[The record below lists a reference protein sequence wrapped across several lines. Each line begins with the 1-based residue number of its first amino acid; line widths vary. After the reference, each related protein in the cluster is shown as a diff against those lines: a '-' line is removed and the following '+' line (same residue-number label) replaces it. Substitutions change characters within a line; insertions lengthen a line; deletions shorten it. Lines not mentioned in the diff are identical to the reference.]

1 MGLDPVLKEYIKII
15 YLCKSKLFMEYPFL
29 IVYYCQIKKR
39 SSSRMIKNNAMK
51 GRLSNPGEKTPTA
64 TLTVALLFFKGVGFE
79 SCMLGEK
86 SINKNIN
93 TWS

>member
-1 MGLDPVLKEYIKII
+1 
-15 YLCKSKLFMEYPFL
+15 
-29 IVYYCQIKKR
+29 
-39 SSSRMIKNNAMK
+39 MIKNNAMK